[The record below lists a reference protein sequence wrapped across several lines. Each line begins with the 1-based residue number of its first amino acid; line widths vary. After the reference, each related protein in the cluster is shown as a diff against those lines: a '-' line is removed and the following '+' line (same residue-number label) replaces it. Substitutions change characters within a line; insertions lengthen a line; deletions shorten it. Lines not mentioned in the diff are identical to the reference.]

1 MYDTAIIG
9 SGPAGLSAAL
19 NLKLHEKDVIWFGA
33 KDLSVKVEKSEKI
46 ANYPGIPMVS
56 GADLNRKFHEQMEQ
70 MDLSLTD
77 AMVTNIL
84 PMDGSFQLLAE
95 NEIYEART
103 LLLAIGAVAAKGF
116 AGEQDFLGRGVSY
129 CATCDGFLYKG
140 KTIAVYCQDRHFEHE
155 AEYLAGLARKV
166 YLYTPYADCGVD
178 LPNVERLTRPLKEVI
193 GGMKVTA
200 IRLTDG
206 TELAADGLF
215 CLRNAVAPAVLLPG
229 LSMDG
234 PHIAV
239 NRRAETNLPGC
250 YAAGDCTGRP
260 YQIAKAAGEGNV
272 AAHSILEYL
281 SSDGKK

>member
-1 MYDTAIIG
+1 
-9 SGPAGLSAAL
+9 
-19 NLKLHEKDVIWFGA
+19 
-33 KDLSVKVEKSEKI
+33 
-46 ANYPGIPMVS
+46 
-56 GADLNRKFHEQMEQ
+56 
-70 MDLSLTD
+70 
-77 AMVTNIL
+77 
-84 PMDGSFQLLAE
+84 
-95 NEIYEART
+95 
-103 LLLAIGAVAAKGF
+103 
-116 AGEQDFLGRGVSY
+116 
-129 CATCDGFLYKG
+129 
-140 KTIAVYCQDRHFEHE
+140 
-155 AEYLAGLARKV
+155 
-166 YLYTPYADCGVD
+166 D
-178 LPNVERLTRPLKEVI
+178 LPNVERLTRPMKEVI

-260 YQIAKAAGEGNV
+260 YQIAKSVGEGNV

-281 SSDGKK
+281 SSDEQK